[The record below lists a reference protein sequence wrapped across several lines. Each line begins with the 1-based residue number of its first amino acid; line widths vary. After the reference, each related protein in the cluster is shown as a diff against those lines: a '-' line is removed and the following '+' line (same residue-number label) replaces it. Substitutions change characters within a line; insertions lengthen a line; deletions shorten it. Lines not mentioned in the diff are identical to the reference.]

1 MEDALSQSH
10 ELYLEGRRLM
20 DEGSLDEAVTLFQQ
34 SIASWPHFKSLEL
47 VGECLMRLDRLHE
60 AIVPLAAAASLNRGV
75 RAPSLLAEV
84 FLRLEDYPAARE
96 MAEVTLSRDPLNQK
110 AQEVKRAVAEAAGE
124 A

>member
-1 MEDALSQSH
+1 M
-10 ELYLEGRRLM
+10 M
-20 DEGSLDEAVTLFQQ
+20 DEGSLDEAVALFQQ
-34 SIASWPHFKSLEL
+34 SIVSWPHFKSLEL
-47 VGECLMRLDRLHE
+47 LGECFMRLDRLHE

-96 MAEVTLSRDPLNQK
+96 MVEVALSRDPLNRK